1 MKKRGK
7 SRDISRKKLV
17 FIIIVYFIVI
27 ILTLFTLLLFV
38 KLFYTGYAASSPI
51 EVIASVFNPG
61 YEKECVSCGSGLFNL
76 CGEEECLSINKNCF
90 FIKNKF
96 PTADECRSG
105 CGADMNCDDKI
116 NGYELQ
122 LFVDKWKKGY
132 ITNKELM
139 NAIKESKE
147 K

>member
-7 SRDISRKKLV
+7 IRKDSRGSKLTYFI
-17 FIIIVYFIVI
+17 FIILVVI
-27 ILTLFTLLLFV
+27 ILLAFV
-38 KLFYTGYAASSPI
+38 RVFYTGYAVSSPI
-51 EVIASVFNPG
+51 EAIASVFNPS
-61 YEKECVSCGSGLFNL
+61 YEEQCVSCGNGLFNL
-76 CGEEECLSINKNCF
+76 CNEEECLSINKNCF

-96 PTADECRSG
+96 PIADECRSG
-105 CGADMNCDDKI
+105 CGADMNCDNKI
-116 NGYELQ
+116 SNYELE

>member
-7 SRDISRKKLV
+7 KRKDSGWSKLTYFI
-17 FIIIVYFIVI
+17 FIILVAI
-27 ILTLFTLLLFV
+27 ILLAFV
-38 KLFYTGYAASSPI
+38 RVFYTGYVISSPI

-61 YEKECVSCGSGLFNL
+61 YEKECVSCGGGLFNL
-76 CGEEECLSINKNCF
+76 CDEEECLSINKNCF

-96 PTADECRSG
+96 PTADKCRSG
-105 CGADMNCDDKI
+105 CGADMNCDNKI
-116 NGYELQ
+116 NDYELQ
-122 LFVDKWKKGY
+122 LFVGKWKRGY

-139 NAIKESKE
+139 NAIKESKG